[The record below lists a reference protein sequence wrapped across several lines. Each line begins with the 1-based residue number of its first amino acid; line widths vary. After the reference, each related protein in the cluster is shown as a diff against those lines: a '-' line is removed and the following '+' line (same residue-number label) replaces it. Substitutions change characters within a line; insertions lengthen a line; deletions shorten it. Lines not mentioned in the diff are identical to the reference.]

1 MAGKRSCT
9 LIMSTPIAI
18 TVAKAARNPM
28 LTVTGGGVMA
38 IGMAAASG
46 KNVRLQARRAM
57 RLRPS

>member
-1 MAGKRSCT
+1 
-9 LIMSTPIAI
+9 MSTPIVI

-38 IGMAAASG
+38 IGMAATIG
-46 KNVRLQARRAM
+46 KNVRLQARRAT